1 MSTSKGT
8 ALITGASAGIGVEF
22 ARVFAENGYDLIL
35 VARSEHKLRNLAK
48 ELLSLHGI
56 KCTVIASDLGQPT
69 AAQMLFDEVVRQ
81 GLQVDVLVNNAG
93 LLHEGPFSDTAISA
107 HMQLLQVNI
116 IACTVLAHLFLKPM
130 LDRGAGRVLNVAS
143 TSAFQPLPQ
152 LSTYAASKAYLLSLS
167 EALAIETRDSG
178 VTVTALCPGF
188 TNTGMIAKDGGKK
201 TMSVPF
207 IRNMEP
213 AEVAREGFNACISGD
228 PLKINGIAN
237 QLLVEL
243 GRYQPR
249 PIRRW
254 LSMMVAKK
262 GF

>member
-1 MSTSKGT
+1 MKKTRPV
-8 ALITGASAGIGVEF
+8 ALVTGASFGIGAEF
-22 ARVFAENGYDLIL
+22 ARVFAEKGYDFIL
-35 VARSEHKLRNLAK
+35 VARSEDKLRELAK
-48 ELLSLHGI
+48 ELLSLYGSN
-56 KCTVIASDLGQPT
+56 CTVIASDLGQPN
-69 AAQMLFDEVVRQ
+69 AAQKLFDEVAQ
-81 GLQVDVLVNNAG
+81 HGLQVDVLVNNAG
-93 LLHEGPFSDTAISA
+93 LLYEGSFLDTALGN
-107 HMQLLQVNI
+107 HLQLLQVNI
-116 IACTVLAHLFLKPM
+116 VACTALAYLFLKPM
-130 LDRGAGRVLNVAS
+130 LDRGSGRILNVAS
-143 TSAFQPLPQ
+143 TSAFQPMPQ

-167 EALAIETRDSG
+167 EALAIESKGSG

-188 TNTGMIAKDGGKK
+188 TNTGMIAKEGGKK
-201 TMSVPF
+201 AMNVPF

-213 AEVAREGFNACISGD
+213 AEVAREGFDACIAGE

>member
-8 ALITGASAGIGVEF
+8 ALITGASAGIGAEF
-22 ARVFAENGYDLIL
+22 ARVFAENCYDLIL
-35 VARSEHKLRNLAK
+35 VARSEDKLRDLAK
-48 ELLSLHGI
+48 ELFSLHGR
-56 KCTVIASDLGQPT
+56 KCTVIASDLAQPT
-69 AAQMLFDEVVRQ
+69 AAQKLFDEVAQQ
-81 GLQVDVLVNNAG
+81 GLLVDVLVNNAG
-93 LLHEGPFSDTAISA
+93 LLYEGPFPDTALNE
-107 HMQLLQVNI
+107 HLQLLQVNVV
-116 IACTVLAHLFLKPM
+116 ACTALAYLFLKPM
-130 LDRGAGRVLNVAS
+130 FDRGTGRILNVAS
-143 TSAFQPLPQ
+143 TSAFQPLPL

-167 EALAIETRDSG
+167 EALAIETRGSG

-201 TMSVPF
+201 TMNVPF

-213 AEVAREGFNACISGD
+213 AEVACEGFSACISGE
-228 PLKINGIAN
+228 PLKINGVAN

-262 GF
+262 GL